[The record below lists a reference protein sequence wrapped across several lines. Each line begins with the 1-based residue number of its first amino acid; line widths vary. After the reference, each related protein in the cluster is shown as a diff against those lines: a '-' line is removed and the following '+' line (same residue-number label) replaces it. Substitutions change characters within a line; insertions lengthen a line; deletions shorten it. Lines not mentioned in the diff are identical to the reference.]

1 MIRIADLTS
10 QPEDVDHGWI
20 TKAAGSVSVRK
31 FRGYGLFISAVCV
44 TAFACLAGCT
54 GEQATPGPTRIV
66 LTADI
71 RGRLVPCGCF
81 TGQLGGM
88 TRLFTLLEETKTNN
102 ELRVDAGDAL
112 QGVQDF
118 EIMEYERI
126 LEAFGQMDFRALNI
140 GAREAELSAA
150 VLRRIQSKTGAPLV
164 SANLFSAESGKTIL
178 PPFIKTEV
186 GGKTVI
192 LTGIL
197 HPDSIDPTQLGEG
210 LRLESP
216 ELALKAL
223 LPDLRQQCDLLV
235 LLAFADEDNLRQLA
249 EQFYE
254 PDFILGGDVSQ
265 PSGNTRH
272 INQSHV
278 FYVANES
285 RTIGLIDFDYVQ
297 LRGKQR
303 PAIQINDARPALLYE
318 EIPEADAI
326 LEIADAYRA
335 EIRVTRLAIDDRE
348 SNQTAQVPG
357 IRPLARYVGTDRCTA
372 CHQAEHAIW
381 KDTGHAHAWAAL
393 KYKKADADPN
403 CIACHS
409 VGFGSASGYRREFE
423 HAKLVN
429 VGCESCH
436 GPGSQHVEERA
447 AGGTVNQR
455 FRPLAEGDCRT
466 CHYGEFSRPFDWDA
480 FWPRVAHGTN
490 K

>member
-1 MIRIADLTS
+1 MPRFTNKMRHLPPVASLILLTLMLLPGCARE
-10 QPEDVDHGWI
+10 QTPE
-20 TKAAGSVSVRK
+20 
-31 FRGYGLFISAVCV
+31 
-44 TAFACLAGCT
+44 
-54 GEQATPGPTRIV
+54 PMRIV

-88 TRLFTLLEETKTNN
+88 TRLFTRLEQTKTLN

-126 LEAFGQMDFRALNI
+126 LEAFGMMDFQALNI

-150 VLRRIQSKTGAPLV
+150 ALSRIQSKAQAPLI
-164 SANLFSAESGKTIL
+164 SANLFSQESGQTIL
-178 PPFIKTEV
+178 PPYIKTKV
-186 GGKTVI
+186 GGKIVI

-210 LRLESP
+210 LRLDPP

-223 LPDLRQQCDLLV
+223 LPKLREQCDLLV
-235 LLAFADEDNLRQLA
+235 LLAFANEDKLRQLA

-265 PSGNTRH
+265 PSGNTRQ

-285 RTIGLIDFDYVQ
+285 RTIGLIDFVAAY
-297 LRGKQR
+297 GKQR
-303 PAIQINDARPALLYE
+303 PSIRINHARPVLLDE
-318 EIPEADAI
+318 DI
-326 LEIADAYRA
+326 LEAETILQIAQAYRE
-335 EIRVTRLAIDDRE
+335 EIRVTPLAIDHPE
-348 SNQTAQVPG
+348 SHPVAQVPG
-357 IRPLARYVGTDRCTA
+357 IRPLAHYVGTESCTA
-372 CHQAEHAIW
+372 CHLAEHAIW
-381 KDTGHAHAWAAL
+381 KDTGHAHAWASL

-409 VGFGSASGYRREFE
+409 VGFGSESGYRREFE
-423 HAKLVN
+423 HEKLIN

-436 GPGSQHVEERA
+436 GPGSQHVEERT
-447 AGGTVNQR
+447 AGGTALQR
-455 FRPLAEGDCRT
+455 FRPLAAGDCRT
-466 CHYGEFSRPFDWDA
+466 CHYGEFSRPFDWDT
-480 FWPRVAHGTN
+480 FWPRVAHGQQTTN